1 MRTRAVQ
8 VAAAHVLLG
17 AGVSGLL
24 VYGASHAW
32 ALYYERRES
41 ARLETAREGLAEG
54 SSRAAAMRRSAGGG
68 AWGRLEIERLEV
80 SALIAEGTDARTL
93 AVALGHIGGS
103 AFPGESGTVALAG
116 HRDSHLRGLARVK
129 IGDRVRIVTPE
140 AGFDYEVDATF
151 VVPPERVDLIRP
163 GPGPRLALV
172 TCYPFGYVGP
182 APYRLVVQARPV
194 SASAGSSAKSGR
206 VPGTTKG

>member
-1 MRTRAVQ
+1 MDTRAVQ
-8 VAAAHVLLG
+8 RAAAHVLLG
-17 AGVSGLL
+17 AGAAGLL
-24 VYGASHAW
+24 LYGASQAW

-41 ARLETAREGLAEG
+41 ARLDMAREEPVDG
-54 SSRAAAMRRSAGGG
+54 SSRAAALRRSVGGG
-68 AWGRLEIERLEV
+68 AWGRLEIERLKV

-116 HRDSHLRGLARVK
+116 HRDSHLRGLARVR

-140 AGFDYEVDATF
+140 AGFDYEVEATF
-151 VVPPERVDLIRP
+151 VVPPERVDLIQP

-182 APYRLVVQARPV
+182 APYRLVVQARPMP
-194 SASAGSSAKSGR
+194 ARAGSPGKISRA
-206 VPGTTKG
+206 PGTTKG